1 MRYRNLGALLIAA
14 AVAVAPALPMLSSV
28 AGAETLRDLLPFG
41 RAHRIAKLLPTVVNI
56 STHKI
61 TTDKTPDTEQAPQRI
76 ETFAASGFI
85 IDPSGLIVTNRH
97 VVDGAADVTVT
108 LQDGTA
114 LPAKVLGTGGAT
126 IDVALLQVD
135 PPRRLPTVTWGNSDD
150 VRIGDQ
156 VLAVG
161 NPLGLGETV
170 TSGIISAKN
179 RDIMES
185 PYDDYIQTDAA
196 INHGNSGGPLF
207 NMKGDV
213 IGVDTALFT
222 TEANGGSVGLGFAIP
237 GNDVQ
242 YVVGQLR
249 KFGRLQ
255 QGWLGLRAQ
264 DMTPNIANALSLNTS
279 YGAIIV
285 GLDAGSPAASGGLK
299 VGDVVLKFGRQ
310 EPKDARALARMI
322 STALIASTDLV
333 TVWRDGKT
341 EVIPVT
347 VAEAP
352 SDQPAADAKS
362 TGAVQKAR
370 AELPD
375 LGLRTGSI
383 TDQMRAKYKLGTD
396 AGGVVVTAVA
406 PNSSALQGGL
416 VPGDV
421 IIRVQQTPVSTPADV
436 QQGIDAARQ
445 QQHRYVVML
454 VQHHDGMRWVP
465 LPVSS
470 AE

>member
-1 MRYRNLGALLIAA
+1 MRYRNVGAMLIAA
-14 AVAVAPALPMLSSV
+14 AVAAAPALPMLPSI

-61 TTDKTPDTEQAPQRI
+61 TADKTGDSEQAPPRI

-135 PPRRLPTVTWGNSDD
+135 PPRRLPTITWGNSDD
-150 VRIGDQ
+150 VRVGDQ

-170 TSGIISAKN
+170 TSGIVGAKN

-185 PYDDYIQTDAA
+185 PFDDYIQTDAS

-249 KFGRLQ
+249 RFGRLQ

-264 DMTPNIANALSLNTS
+264 DLTPNIANALDLSTSL
-279 YGAIIV
+279 GAIIV
-285 GLDAGSPAASGGLK
+285 GLDPGSPAALGGLR
-299 VGDVVLKFGRQ
+299 VGDAVLRFGKQ
-310 EPKDARALARMI
+310 QPKDARALARMI
-322 STALIASTDLV
+322 VTAPIGSTDPV
-333 TVWRDGKT
+333 TVWRDGKL
-341 EVIPVT
+341 EIIPLT

-352 SDQPAADAKS
+352 QDQPTADAKPA
-362 TGAVQKAR
+362 GAVHRAR

-375 LGLRTGSI
+375 LGLRTAPMN
-383 TDQMRAKYKLGTD
+383 DQMRAKYKLGADTD
-396 AGGVVVTAVA
+396 GVVVTAVA
-406 PNSSALQGGL
+406 PDSSALQAGL

-421 IIRVQQTPVSTPADV
+421 IIRVQQSPIGAPADV
-436 QQGIDAARQ
+436 QQSIDAAREQ
-445 QQHRYVVML
+445 QRRYVVML
-454 VQHHDGMRWVP
+454 VRHHDSLRWVP
-465 LPVSS
+465 LPVGS

>member
-1 MRYRNLGALLIAA
+1 MRHRNFGALLIAA
-14 AVAVAPALPMLSSV
+14 AVAVAPALPMLPSS
-28 AGAETLRDLLPFG
+28 AAAESLRDLLPFG
-41 RAHRIAKLLPTVVNI
+41 RTHRIAKLLPTVVNI

-61 TTDKTPDTEQAPQRI
+61 TPGKAGDGEQGPRI

-97 VVDGAADVTVT
+97 AIDGAVDITVI

-114 LPAKVLGTGGAT
+114 LPAKVVGTGGET
-126 IDVALLQVD
+126 IDVALLKVD
-135 PPRRLPTVTWGNSDD
+135 PPRRLPTVSWGNSDE
-150 VRIGDQ
+150 VRVGDQ

-161 NPLGLGETV
+161 NPLGIGETV
-170 TSGIISAKN
+170 TSGIVSAKN

-185 PYDDYIQTDAA
+185 PFDDYIQTDAA

-207 NMKGDV
+207 NMRGYV
-213 IGVDTALFT
+213 IGVDTALYS

-242 YVVGQLR
+242 YVVDQLR
-249 KFGRLQ
+249 QFGHLR

-264 DMTPNIANALSLNTS
+264 DMTPNIANALNLSTS

-285 GLDAGSPAASGGLK
+285 DLDAGGPAARGGLE
-299 VGDVVLKFGRQ
+299 VGDVVLRFGKQ
-310 EPKDARALARMI
+310 QPKDARALARMI
-322 STALIASTDLV
+322 VTAPIGSTDPV
-333 TVWRDGKT
+333 TIWRDGKLDI
-341 EVIPVT
+341 IPLT

-352 SDQPAADAKS
+352 SDQPAAEAKP

-375 LGLRTGSI
+375 LGLQTGPI
-383 TDQMRAKYKLGTD
+383 TDQVRAKYKLGTG

-406 PNSSALQGGL
+406 PDSGALQGGL

-421 IIRVQQTPVSTPADV
+421 ILRVQETAISTPAEV
-436 QQGIDAARQ
+436 QQSINAARDQ
-445 QQHRYVVML
+445 QRRYVVML
-454 VQHHDGMRWVP
+454 VQRKDGLRWVP

-470 AE
+470 AP

>member
-1 MRYRNLGALLIAA
+1 MRYRNFGALLIAA
-14 AVAVAPALPMLSSV
+14 AVTIAPALPMLPSI

-61 TTDKTPDTEQAPQRI
+61 TAEKAGDGEQAPRI

-97 VVDGAADVTVT
+97 AIDGVVDITVI

-114 LPAKVLGTGGAT
+114 LPAKVLGTGGET
-126 IDVALLQVD
+126 IDIALLQVD
-135 PPRRLPTVTWGNSDD
+135 APRRLPTVTWGNSDD

-170 TSGIISAKN
+170 TSGIVSAKN
-179 RDIMES
+179 RDILES
-185 PYDDYIQTDAA
+185 PFDDYIQTDAA

-207 NMKGDV
+207 NMRGDV

-222 TEANGGSVGLGFAIP
+222 PEANGGSVGLGFAIP

-249 KFGRLQ
+249 KFGRLR

-264 DMTPNIANALSLNTS
+264 DMTPSIANALGLSTS

-285 GLDAGSPAASGGLK
+285 GLDAGSPAAGGGLK

-322 STALIASTDLV
+322 GAALIASTNLV

-341 EVIPVT
+341 EVITLT

-352 SDQPAADAKS
+352 QDQPAAEAKP
-362 TGAVQKAR
+362 TDAVQKAR

-375 LGLRTGSI
+375 LGLQTGPI
-383 TDQMRAKYKLGTD
+383 TDQVRAKYKLGTD
-396 AGGVVVTAVA
+396 AGGVVVTAIA
-406 PNSSALQGGL
+406 PNSSALEGGL

-421 IIRVQQTPVSTPADV
+421 ILRVQQTPVSTPAGV
-436 QQGIDAARQ
+436 QQSIDAARDQ
-445 QQHRYVVML
+445 QRRYVVML
-454 VQHHDGMRWVP
+454 VQHKDGLRWVP
-465 LPVSS
+465 LPVGS
-470 AE
+470 AQ

>member
-1 MRYRNLGALLIAA
+1 MRYRNFGALLIAA
-14 AVAVAPALPMLSSV
+14 AVTIAPALPMLPSS
-28 AGAETLRDLLPFG
+28 AAAESLRDLLPFG

-61 TTDKTPDTEQAPQRI
+61 TPGKAGDGEQGPRI

-85 IDPSGLIVTNRH
+85 VDPSGLIVTNRH
-97 VVDGAADVTVT
+97 AIDGATDITVI

-114 LPAKVLGTGGAT
+114 LPAKVLGTGGET

-170 TSGIISAKN
+170 TSGIVSAKN
-179 RDIMES
+179 RDILES
-185 PYDDYIQTDAA
+185 PFDDYIQTDAA

-207 NMKGDV
+207 NMRGYV

-222 TEANGGSVGLGFAIP
+222 TESNGGSVGLGFAIP

-242 YVVGQLR
+242 YVVDQLR
-249 KFGRLQ
+249 KFGRLR

-264 DMTPNIANALSLNTS
+264 DMTPNIANALGLSTS

-322 STALIASTDLV
+322 GDALIASTNLA

-341 EVIPVT
+341 EVIPLT

-352 SDQPAADAKS
+352 SDQPTAEAKP
-362 TGAVQKAR
+362 TGAAQQAR

-375 LGLRTGSI
+375 LGLRTGPV
-383 TDQMRAKYKLGTD
+383 TDQVRAKYKLGTD

-406 PNSSALQGGL
+406 PNSSALEGGL

-421 IIRVQQTPVSTPADV
+421 ILRVQQTPISTPAEV
-436 QQGIDAARQ
+436 QQGIDAARDQ
-445 QQHRYVVML
+445 QRRYVVML
-454 VQHHDGMRWVP
+454 VQRKDGLRWVP
-465 LPVSS
+465 LPVSL
-470 AE
+470 AQ